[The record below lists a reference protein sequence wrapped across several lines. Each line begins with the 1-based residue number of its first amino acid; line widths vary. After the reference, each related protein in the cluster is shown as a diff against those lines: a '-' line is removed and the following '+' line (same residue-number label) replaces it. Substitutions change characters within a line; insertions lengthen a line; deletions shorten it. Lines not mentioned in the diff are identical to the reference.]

1 MSRKATYMPHQ
12 TTHSVPHGLT
22 VASDLVSPGTSYNQ
36 PTPTT
41 VRGVEM
47 IRLTQ
52 VYSTADRQDCWV
64 NAALIQT
71 MTWDKFEKVTKLSIL
86 GREMLLKVAEEP
98 LQIVW
103 LIEQAMP

>member
-1 MSRKATYMPHQ
+1 MKGTCMPS
-12 TTHSVPHGLT
+12 TDTDKFT
-22 VASDLVSPGTSYNQ
+22 DLVSPGTSYNQ
-36 PTPTT
+36 PAPTTT
-41 VRGVEM
+41 VRGVAM

-52 VYSTADRQDCWV
+52 VYDYSRTTDRQDVWV

-71 MTWDKFEKVTKLSIL
+71 MSWDKFEKVTKLSIL

-98 LQIVW
+98 IQVVW